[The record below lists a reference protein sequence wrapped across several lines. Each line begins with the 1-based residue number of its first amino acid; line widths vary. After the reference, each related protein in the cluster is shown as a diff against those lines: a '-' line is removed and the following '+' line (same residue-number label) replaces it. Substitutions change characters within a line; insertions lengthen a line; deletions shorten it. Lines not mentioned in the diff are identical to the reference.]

1 MMNKLVS
8 AIGMTLVAGCLSA
21 AAVAQSH
28 DPVSEPTTHAD
39 KKAAKAQAKADH
51 KTSVAQAKAD
61 KQQTD
66 AQADADK
73 ATADAKVKDAKK
85 E

>member
-1 MMNKLVS
+1 MNKLISTFGV
-8 AIGMTLVAGCLSA
+8 ALVAGCLSA
-21 AAVAQSH
+21 AAIAQSH

-61 KQQTD
+61 KQQAD

-73 ATADAKVKDAKK
+73 ATADAKEKDAKK

>member
-1 MMNKLVS
+1 MNKLVS
-8 AIGMTLVAGCLSA
+8 TIGIALVAGCLSA

-61 KQQTD
+61 KERAD

-73 ATADAKVKDAKK
+73 STADAKEKDAKK